1 MDDVAFVDVYIEFGV
16 WFQSI
21 FYLNIYYNKFF
32 LIFFFYISTSKW
44 FENTKNIL
52 IWSY

>member
-32 LIFFFYISTSKW
+32 KIFFF
-44 FENTKNIL
+44 IL
-52 IWSY
+52 VQQNDLKILKTY

>member
-32 LIFFFYISTSKW
+32 LYINTSKW

-52 IWSY
+52 I

>member
-32 LIFFFYISTSKW
+32 FNFFF
-44 FENTKNIL
+44 IL
-52 IWSY
+52 VHQNDLKILKTY